1 MSTFTHRQN
10 ARESILHDIPLEEE
24 TQIRVAIV
32 HDWLPVRAG
41 AERVLEEIINV
52 FPQADLFSMIDLIP
66 AGQRDFLQNKKVTT
80 SFVQKLPTWAR
91 NRYRAFLPLMAC
103 AVEQFDLGRYD
114 LIISSSYA
122 VAKGVLTGP
131 NQLHV
136 CYCHSPMRYAWDLQH
151 QYLRE
156 SKITTNFKGLLARI
170 FLHYLRIWDVVNQQ
184 RVDHFITNSRFV
196 QKRIKKFYRRDA
208 SVVYPPVDA
217 ERFTLSKKKGDY
229 YLAASRL
236 VPYKMIGMIVK
247 AFAKMPDRELR
258 VVGNGPEFKN
268 IFRQATPNVKM
279 LNYQPDDV
287 LVREMQGAKAFIF
300 AAEEDFGIL
309 PVEAQACGTP
319 VLAYGKGGATETV
332 ISGKTGLFFHEQT
345 PESLCV
351 CVDEFESKRHHFD
364 AQIIR
369 NHAEKFSSHV
379 FRHLFR
385 DKVTHLWQE
394 FICGAEE
401 PASI

>member
-1 MSTFTHRQN
+1 MSTLT
-10 ARESILHDIPLEEE
+10 ARKSARDAVLHDVPLPHDAELK
-24 TQIRVAIV
+24 VAIV

-52 FPQADLFSMIDLIP
+52 FPQADLFAMIDLIP
-66 AGQRDFLQNKKVTT
+66 EEQRGFLRHKKVIT
-80 SFVQKLPTWAR
+80 SFVQGLPAWLR
-91 NRYRAFLPLMAC
+91 SRYRAFLPLMAC
-103 AVEQFDLGRYD
+103 AVEQFDLGKYD

-131 NQLHV
+131 TQLHV

-156 SKITTNFKGLLARI
+156 SNITSSYKGLIARI
-170 FLHYLRIWDVVNQQ
+170 ILHYLRIWDGVNQQ

-196 QKRIKKFYRRDA
+196 QKRIAKFYRREA
-208 SVVYPPVDA
+208 AVVYPPVDA
-217 ERFTLSKKKGDY
+217 ERFALSKKKGDY
-229 YLAASRL
+229 YLTASRL
-236 VPYKMIGMIVK
+236 VPYKMIGMIVD

-268 IFRQATPNVKM
+268 IFKRATPNVKM
-279 LNYQPDDV
+279 LSYQPDDV

-319 VLAYGKGGATETV
+319 VIAYGRGGARETV
-332 ISGKTGLFFHEQT
+332 IPGQTGLFFHEQT
-345 PESLCV
+345 AESLCA
-351 CVDEFESKRHHFD
+351 CVGDFESGRHHFD
-364 AQIIR
+364 PQTIR
-369 NHAEKFSSHV
+369 THAEKFSSHI
-379 FRHLFR
+379 FRTRFEQEVNR
-385 DKVTHLWQE
+385 RWQQ
-394 FICGAEE
+394 FVNRAD
-401 PASI
+401 ASL

>member
-1 MSTFTHRQN
+1 MSTLTSRKN
-10 ARESILHDIPLEEE
+10 ARDTVFHDVPLPDIAE
-24 TQIRVAIV
+24 IKVAIV

-52 FPQADLFSMIDLIP
+52 FPQAELFAMIDLIP
-66 AGQRDFLQNKKVTT
+66 EDQRGFLRHKKVVT
-80 SFVQKLPTWAR
+80 SFVQSLPGWLR
-91 NRYRAFLPLMAC
+91 NRYRAFLPLMPC
-103 AVEQFDLGRYD
+103 AVEQFDLAKYD

-131 NQLHV
+131 TQLHI

-156 SKITTNFKGLLARI
+156 SKIDANYKGLLARI
-170 FLHYLRIWDVVNQQ
+170 VLHYLRMWDGINHQ

-196 QKRIKKFYRRDA
+196 QKRIEKFYRRE
-208 SVVYPPVDA
+208 STVVYPPVDA
-217 ERFTLSKKKGDY
+217 ERFALSRKKGDY
-229 YLAASRL
+229 YLTASRL
-236 VPYKMIGMIVK
+236 VPYKMIGMIVE
-247 AFAKMPDRELR
+247 AFAKMPDCELR

-268 IFRQATPNVKM
+268 IFKRATLNVKM

-319 VLAYGKGGATETV
+319 VLAYGRGGARETV
-332 ISGKTGLFFHEQT
+332 IPGQTGLFFHEQT
-345 PESLCV
+345 PEALSACV
-351 CVDEFESKRHHFD
+351 REFESGRHRFD
-364 AQIIR
+364 PQVIR
-369 NHAEKFSSHV
+369 AHAERFSSHI
-379 FRHLFR
+379 FRARFKDEVIHR
-385 DKVTHLWQE
+385 WQE
-394 FICGAEE
+394 FVEHAE
-401 PASI
+401 IDL